1 MNWILQF
8 DPAAKKEL
16 SKLDRAMQKAVT
28 KYLLDAC
35 QLQDPASRGHAL
47 AGPWAGFHRYRIG
60 QLRAIVQ
67 IERKTVTILVI
78 KIDRRD
84 SVY

>member
-1 MNWILQF
+1 MPWNLVVSE
-8 DPAAKKEL
+8 AADKQL
-16 SKLDRAMQKAVT
+16 TKLDRAMQKAVK
-28 KYLLDAC
+28 KYLLDVC

-67 IERKTVTILVI
+67 IERKMVTILVI